1 MDVFKLK
8 RFTDEGL
15 LSDDIRAEQLISPL
29 AVDERH
35 GIFLCDDKT
44 LGFAFECQP
53 LTGGGEKEQEKLD
66 QLFSQNFPSN
76 MTMSFLLFRS
86 PDIEENLIQAARMRV
101 GFTHPLLTPV
111 FQERMAWLR
120 HHTGED
126 IVGTALNG
134 AVFNVGRV
142 VDLKLII
149 SVKLPF
155 SGEEPDKD
163 AMEEALDWQTKI
175 LSGLKSV
182 GFAPFTM
189 DADRYVRFMNV
200 FLNWDQS
207 AVWRQAY
214 RPLWENDK
222 PISTQCFD
230 PTTGVMCA
238 KPGYFTLGE
247 NTYVKVLSAKK
258 MPEAMYFGNAIDY
271 VGDLHGNNAGI
282 HQNYAVCCNI
292 IFPDVPKMKSSLEKK
307 RTWAN
312 NQAFGPLLKFDP
324 ILGDIKQ
331 SFDTIYDSLN
341 NGSRPLKMSFHVI
354 LFGKSEK
361 EVTSTA
367 SAAESFWSD
376 QHFNL
381 KEDRYVMLP
390 VFKNCLPLCC
400 DRFAINELWRY
411 KTMTSREAPVVLPI
425 FGESKGTGTPHVELI
440 SRNGQIMSLSLH
452 DSSTNQNGVI
462 AAESGSGKS
471 FLLNEIILSYM
482 SEGARVWVIDAGKS
496 YKKLCESLG
505 GDFVEFS
512 DRSRISLN
520 PFETIVNWN
529 DEEDAIVN
537 LVATMASMEG
547 KLDDYQIAAL
557 KGHMHALWNQCFAQ
571 GKARVQDKL
580 DAIAACYER
589 QISEVHTN
597 MTDRR
602 KAEAMIDDLE
612 RRRDLDLMQAMPPST
627 MSIDLIA
634 ERCLN
639 DPDPR
644 IKDVGVQL
652 GSFTSRSSYGRF
664 FAGHN
669 NANFKNDLTVL
680 ELDELQGRKHL
691 RQVVL
696 LQLISQIQR
705 EIFLGERDRK
715 KIVIIDEAWDLLKE
729 GEVSVFMEH
738 AYRKF
743 RKYGG
748 SAIIATQSVQDLY
761 GNSVGKAISSN
772 SANMFLLGQKAT
784 TLEQVRKDNQL
795 VMEDW
800 AFNMLKSVH
809 TEAGVFS
816 EIFVSVGQLQCIGR
830 LIVSDFQK
838 LLYST
843 APDDV
848 NAIKQ
853 YQSRGMNV
861 QDAINAVL
869 MDRGLKPRV

>member
-15 LSDDIRAEQLISPL
+15 LTDDIRAEQIISPL
-29 AVDERH
+29 AVDSAH
-35 GIFLCDDKT
+35 CVYLCDDKT

-53 LTGGGEKEQEKLD
+53 LTGGGEKEHEKLD
-66 QLFSQNFPSN
+66 QLFSQNYPAN

-86 PDIEENLIQAARMRV
+86 PDIEERLMRAERMRL

-111 FQERMAWLR
+111 FNERMEWLR
-120 HHTGED
+120 EHTKKD
-126 IVGTALNG
+126 IVGESLNG
-134 AVFNVGRV
+134 AIFNVGRV
-142 VDLKLII
+142 VDLKLVV
-149 SVKLPF
+149 SVKIPF
-155 SGEEPDKD
+155 RGEEPSDD
-163 AMEEALDWQTKI
+163 DMEEAVDWMTKI
-175 LSGLKSV
+175 SSSLKSV
-182 GFAPFTM
+182 GLAPFPM
-189 DADRYVRFMNV
+189 DADRYVRFMSV
-200 FLNWDQS
+200 FLNWGKGAS
-207 AVWRQAY
+207 WRKGW
-214 RPLWENDK
+214 RPAWEKDK
-222 PISTQCFD
+222 PIPPQCFD
-230 PTTGVMCA
+230 PDTSIMTA
-238 KPGYFTLGE
+238 KPGFFTLGDD
-247 NTYVKVLSAKK
+247 TYVKVLSAKK
-258 MPEAMYFGNAIDY
+258 TAEAMFFGNAVDY
-271 VGDLHGNNAGI
+271 VGDLSGNNAGI
-282 HQNYAVCCNI
+282 HNNYAVCCNI
-292 IFPDVPKMKSSLEKK
+292 VFPEVSRMKGTLEKK

-324 ILGDIKQ
+324 ILGDIKK
-331 SFDTIYDSLN
+331 SFDTIYDSVN
-341 NGSRPLKMSFHVI
+341 NGSRPLKLSFHVI
-354 LFGKSEK
+354 VFGRSEK
-361 EVTSTA
+361 EITATA
-367 SAAESFWSD
+367 SALESFWSD
-376 QHFNL
+376 QHFTL
-381 KEDRYVMLP
+381 MEDRFVMMP
-390 VFKNCLPLCC
+390 IFKNCLPMCC
-400 DRFAINELWRY
+400 DRFAISELWRY
-411 KTMTSREAPVVLPI
+411 KTMTSREAPVILPI
-425 FGESKGTGTPHVELI
+425 WGESKGTGTPHVQLV
-440 SRNGQIMSLSLH
+440 SRNGQIMSMSLH

-496 YKKLCESLG
+496 YKKLCESLN

-512 DRSRISLN
+512 ERSRISLN

-547 KLDDYQIAAL
+547 RLDDYQIAAL
-557 KGHMHALWNQCFAQ
+557 KGHMHALWNECYEK
-571 GKARVQDKL
+571 GKAQVADKL
-580 DAIAACYER
+580 DLINANFEH
-589 QISEVHTN
+589 QINDVVANVS
-597 MTDRR
+597 DRK
-602 KAEAMIDDLE
+602 KADAMVEKLE
-612 RRRDLDLMQAMPPST
+612 RDRDLALMEAMPPST

-634 ERCLN
+634 ERCLA
-639 DPDPR
+639 DDDPR
-644 IKDVGVQL
+644 VRDVGVQL
-652 GSFTSRSSYGRF
+652 GSFTSASSYGRF

-715 KIVIIDEAWDLLKE
+715 KLVIIDEAWDLLKE

-816 EIFVSVGQLQCIGR
+816 EIFLSVGQLQCVGR

-848 NAIKQ
+848 NAIEQ
-853 YQSRGMNV
+853 YTRKGMSI

-869 MDRGLKPRV
+869 RDRRAAHHR

>member
-8 RFTDEGL
+8 RFTDEGVL
-15 LSDDIRAEQLISPL
+15 TDDIRAEQLISPL
-29 AVDERH
+29 AVDNKHR
-35 GIFLCDDKT
+35 IFMCDDKT

-53 LTGGGEKEQEKLD
+53 LTGGGEKEHEKLD
-66 QLFSQNFPSN
+66 QLFSQNFPAN

-86 PDIEENLIQAARMRV
+86 PDIEENLLVAERMRMNHK
-101 GFTHPLLTPV
+101 HPLLTPV
-111 FQERMAWLR
+111 FEERMHWLR
-120 HHTGED
+120 KHTSED

-142 VDLKLII
+142 IDLKLIV
-149 SVKLPF
+149 SVKIPF
-155 SGEEPDKD
+155 AGEHPSDE
-163 AMEEALDWQTKI
+163 AMEECVDWATKI
-175 LSGLKSV
+175 ISSLKSI
-182 GFAPFTM
+182 GFAPYQM
-189 DADRYVRFMNV
+189 DAHRYVRFVNA
-200 FLNWDQS
+200 FLNWGPRATWKQG
-207 AVWRQAY
+207 Y
-214 RPLWENDK
+214 RPMWENDK
-222 PISTQCFD
+222 PIPTQCFD
-230 PTTGVMCA
+230 PETGVMMA
-238 KPGYFTLGE
+238 NPNYFTLGDE
-247 NTYVKVLSAKK
+247 SFVKILSAKK
-258 MPEAMYFGNAIDY
+258 MPEAMFFGNAIDY
-271 VGDLHGNNAGI
+271 VGDLHGNNSGI

-292 IFPDVPKMKSSLEKK
+292 VFPDVSTMKASLEKR

-354 LFGKSEK
+354 IFGKSEK

-376 QHFNL
+376 QHFTL

-390 VFKNCLPLCC
+390 IFKNCIPLCC

-411 KTMTSREAPVVLPI
+411 KTMTSREAPVILPI
-425 FGESKGTGTPHVELI
+425 FGEAKGTGTPHVELI
-440 SRNGQIMSLSLH
+440 SRNGQVMSLSLH

-471 FLLNEIILSYM
+471 FLLNELILSYM

-496 YKKLCESLG
+496 YKKLCESLN

-512 DRSRISLN
+512 DRSKISLN
-520 PFETIVNWN
+520 PFQTIVNWN
-529 DEEDAIVN
+529 DEEDAVVN

-557 KGHMHALWNQCFAQ
+557 KGHMHEIWGETYEAAKVQ
-571 GKARVQDKL
+571 VQDKL
-580 DAIAACYER
+580 DEIKARYKREIDELA
-589 QISEVHTN
+589 TN
-597 MTDRR
+597 MVDRR
-602 KAEAMIDDLE
+602 KADAMIEDLE
-612 RRRDLDLMQAMPPST
+612 RRRDRELMEAMPRST
-627 MSIDLIA
+627 MSIDMIA
-634 ERCLN
+634 DRCLA

-644 IKDVGVQL
+644 VRDVGVQL
-652 GSFTSRSSYGRF
+652 GSFTSKSSYGRF
-664 FAGHN
+664 FAGEN

-715 KIVIIDEAWDLLKE
+715 KLVIIDEAWDLLKE
-729 GEVSVFMEH
+729 GEVAVFMEH

-761 GNSVGKAISSN
+761 GNAVGKAIGSN
-772 SANMFLLGQKAT
+772 SANMFLLGQKST

-800 AFNMLKSVH
+800 AFNTLKSVH

-816 EIFVSVGQLQCIGR
+816 EIFVSVGPLQCVGR
-830 LIVSDFQK
+830 LIVSEFQK

-853 YQSRGMNV
+853 YEAQGYKV
-861 QDAINAVL
+861 QDAIKAVL
-869 MDRGLKPRV
+869 RDRENQRRF

>member
-15 LSDDIRAEQLISPL
+15 LTDDIRAEQLISPL
-29 AVDERH
+29 AVDNEHR
-35 GIFLCDDKT
+35 IFMCDDKT
-44 LGFAFECQP
+44 LGFCFECQP
-53 LTGGGEKEQEKLD
+53 LTGGGEKEHEKLD

-86 PDIEENLIQAARMRV
+86 PDIEETLLVAERMRMNHK
-101 GFTHPLLTPV
+101 HPLLTPV
-111 FQERMAWLR
+111 FEERMRWLR
-120 HHTGED
+120 KHTDEE

-142 VDLKLII
+142 VDLKLIV
-149 SVKLPF
+149 SVKIPF
-155 SGEEPDKD
+155 SGEEPSEDD
-163 AMEEALDWQTKI
+163 MEDCLDWATKI
-175 LSGLKSV
+175 ISVLKSV
-182 GFAPFTM
+182 GFAPYQM
-189 DADRYVRFMNV
+189 DANRYVRFVNT
-200 FLNWDQS
+200 FLNWN
-207 AVWRQAY
+207 ARATWRQGY
-214 RPLWENDK
+214 RPLWEKDK
-222 PISTQCFD
+222 PIPPQCFD
-230 PTTGVMCA
+230 PDSGVMIA
-238 KPGYFTLGE
+238 NPNFFTLGE
-247 NTYVKVLSAKK
+247 DAYVKVLSAKK

-271 VGDLHGNNAGI
+271 VGDLHGNNGGI

-292 IFPDVPKMKSSLEKK
+292 IFPDVSKMKGTLEKK

-324 ILGDIKQ
+324 ILGDIKK

-341 NGSRPLKMSFHVI
+341 NGSRPLKTSFHVI
-354 LFGKSEK
+354 VFGKSEK

-376 QHFNL
+376 QHFTL

-390 VFKNCLPLCC
+390 IFKNCLPLCC
-400 DRFAINELWRY
+400 DRFAISELWRY
-411 KTMTSREAPVVLPI
+411 KTMTSREVPVILPL
-425 FGESKGTGTPHVELI
+425 FGEAKGTGTPHVELL
-440 SRNGQIMSLSLH
+440 SRNGQVMSLSLH

-471 FLLNEIILSYM
+471 FLLNELILSYM

-496 YKKLCESLG
+496 YKKLCESLD

-512 DRSRISLN
+512 DRSKISLN

-529 DEEDAIVN
+529 DEEDAVVN
-537 LVATMASMEG
+537 LVGTMASMEG

-557 KGHMHALWNQCFAQ
+557 KGHMHQIWNETYEEGKKQVQ
-571 GKARVQDKL
+571 GTL
-580 DAIAACYER
+580 DAINAAYEHKIEQAL
-589 QISEVHTN
+589 QIS
-597 MTDRR
+597 DRR
-602 KAEAMIDDLE
+602 KADAMVEDLE
-612 RRRDLDLMQAMPPST
+612 RKRDLDLMQAMPPST

-634 ERCLN
+634 ERCLG
-639 DPDPR
+639 DSDPR
-644 IKDVGVQL
+644 VRDVGVQL
-652 GSFTSRSSYGRF
+652 GSFTSKSSYGRF
-664 FAGHN
+664 FSGHN

-772 SANMFLLGQKAT
+772 SANMFLLGQKPT

-816 EIFVSVGQLQCIGR
+816 EIFVSVGQLQCVGR

-843 APDDV
+843 APNDV
-848 NAIKQ
+848 NDIKQ
-853 YQSRGMNV
+853 YQSQGMGI

-869 MDRGLKPRV
+869 RDREARRRY

>member
-1 MDVFKLK
+1 MDVLKLK

-15 LSDDIRAEQLISPL
+15 LTDDLRAEQMISPL
-29 AVDERH
+29 AVDVDHR
-35 GIFLCDDKT
+35 IYMCDDNT
-44 LGFAFECQP
+44 LAFAFECQP
-53 LTGGGEKEQEKLD
+53 LTGGGEKEHEKLD
-66 QLFSQNFPSN
+66 QLFSQNFPAN

-86 PDIEENLIQAARMRV
+86 PDIEENLILAERMRLNHR
-101 GFTHPLLTPV
+101 HPLLTPV
-111 FQERMAWLR
+111 FEERMNWMRR
-120 HHTGED
+120 HTKEE
-126 IVGTALNG
+126 IVGQALNG
-134 AVFNVGRV
+134 AVFNVGRI

-149 SVKLPF
+149 SVKIPF
-155 SGEEPDKD
+155 TGEEPSESD
-163 AMEEALDWQTKI
+163 MEDVIDWATKI
-175 LSGLKSV
+175 ISSLKSI
-182 GFAPFTM
+182 GLAPYQM

-200 FLNWDQS
+200 FLNW
-207 AVWRQAY
+207 APNATWRQGY
-214 RPLWENDK
+214 RPLWERDK
-222 PISTQCFD
+222 PIPPQCFD
-230 PTTGVMCA
+230 PETGVCLA
-238 KPGYFTLGE
+238 HPDYFQLGDK
-247 NTYVKVLSAKK
+247 YVKVLSAKK

-271 VGDLHGNNAGI
+271 VGDLHGGNAGI
-282 HQNYAVCCNI
+282 HQNYAVCCNV
-292 IFPDVPKMKSSLEKK
+292 IFPDVSKMKATLEKK

-324 ILGDIKQ
+324 ILGDIKR

-341 NGSRPLKMSFHVI
+341 NGSRPLKVSFHVI
-354 LFGKSEK
+354 AFGDSEK
-361 EVTSTA
+361 EVTATA
-367 SAAESFWSD
+367 SAVASFWSD
-376 QHFNL
+376 QHFTI
-381 KEDRYVMLP
+381 KEDRYVMVP
-390 VFKNCLPLCC
+390 IFKNCLPMCC
-400 DRFAINELWRY
+400 DRFAVNELWRY
-411 KTMTSREAPVVLPI
+411 KTMTSHEAPVILPL

-440 SRNGQIMSLSLH
+440 SRNGQVMSLSLH

-471 FLLNEIILSYM
+471 FLLNELILSYM

-496 YKKLCESLG
+496 YKKLCESLN

-512 DRSRISLN
+512 ERSRVSLN

-557 KGHMHALWNQCFAQ
+557 KSHMHDLWLVCYEE
-571 GKARVQDKL
+571 GKKQVQDKL
-580 DAIAACYER
+580 DAITENYAI
-589 QISEVHTN
+589 QIQNVQNGVS
-597 MTDRR
+597 DRK
-602 KAEAMIDDLE
+602 KADQMVEDLE
-612 RRRDLDLMQAMPPST
+612 RQRDLDLMQAMPPST

-634 ERCLN
+634 DRCLQ

-644 IKDVGVQL
+644 VRDVGVQL
-652 GSFTSRSSYGRF
+652 GSFTSKSSYGRF

-705 EIFLGERDRK
+705 EIFLGERTRK

-761 GNSVGKAISSN
+761 DNTVGKAISSN
-772 SANMFLLGQKAT
+772 SANMYLLGQKAT

-795 VMEDW
+795 VMDDW
-800 AFNMLKSVH
+800 AFNMLKSIH

-816 EIFVSVGQLQCIGR
+816 EIFVSVGQIQCVGR

-843 APDDV
+843 TADDV
-848 NAIKQ
+848 NAIKR
-853 YQSRGMNV
+853 YQDAGLGI
-861 QDAINAVL
+861 QDAINSVL
-869 MDRGLKPRV
+869 RDRAGRRR